1 MQRKPDNVEWILGGI
16 IVAAVLFVWF
26 SSKSND
32 KTVAIIRMDDI
43 VKEVGWDVQARNNI
57 QRERGAVEADIA
69 RRQQLLQ
76 ADLDAKREEYGES
89 ATPEQLENLQ
99 MMEQQM
105 QAETQQLMRRSQ
117 EGLQKIRMQQMQDFI
132 GEVEPIIL
140 KLSTERNFTVVFDRM
155 RSGIFYFDQTV
166 DITDAVVE
174 ELRRQALDFPTGVDS
189 IPANSNTP

>member
-26 SSKSND
+26 SSKSSD
-32 KTVAIIRMDDI
+32 ETVAIIRVDDI

-57 QRERGAVEADIA
+57 QKERGAVEADIA

-99 MMEQQM
+99 VMEQQM

-117 EGLQKIRMQQMQDFI
+117 EGLQKIRMQQMQEFI
-132 GEVEPIIL
+132 TELQPIIL

-155 RSGIFYFDQTV
+155 RSGIFYFAQTV